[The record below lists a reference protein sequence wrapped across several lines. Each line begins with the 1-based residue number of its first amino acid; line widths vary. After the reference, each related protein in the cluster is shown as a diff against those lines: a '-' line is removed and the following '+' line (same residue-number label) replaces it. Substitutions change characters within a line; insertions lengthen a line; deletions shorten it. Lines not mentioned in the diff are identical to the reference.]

1 MQRLKGRPD
10 DLRDGSERV
19 KGEAGHKMG
28 PESSSRA
35 LDAPPI
41 AIAVLTL
48 LLVANAVGGEC
59 PSAEGLMQSR
69 VI

>member
-1 MQRLKGRPD
+1 M
-10 DLRDGSERV
+10 

-28 PESSSRA
+28 PESSRA

-48 LLVANAVGGEC
+48 LLVANALGGEC
-59 PSAEGLMQSR
+59 PSAEVLMESL